1 MTAFMH
7 NDKKKRKTMVFIAIA
22 LLMVLL
28 TVTLAGC
35 HQRAD
40 ETTDS
45 IDGQAEE
52 THDFSV
58 MFINVGRA
66 DATLIQVD
74 GLSYLIDTGEKSS
87 VPALYAALEIM
98 DVQKLKAVFLTH
110 THGDH
115 IGGMEALADRYEI
128 GTLYS
133 AMISEDKKDGTN
145 KIKEL
150 AAAFST
156 PHVQLAAGDKVEL
169 TPEIGFD
176 VLGPLEYN
184 NDDDND
190 NSLVLKLSI
199 NGKTFLFTGDMQ
211 FPEET
216 TLLMAD
222 VDLSADVLK
231 VGNHGNPDATSQEFA
246 AAVSPEIAVIPTD
259 TSVDEDSANERV
271 VSALK
276 GAEVFVTQDY
286 PYGILLTVDAGGKI
300 DVSDP
305 RPEGNSAKI
314 QIHELD
320 KNAQTITLINNGE
333 AADISGYFIFSE
345 NGSEVYVFP
354 DGTYMQAGETISVA
368 CIGVQGDLI
377 WDEKKVWKTKKEDTA
392 VLYDRFGNELSRKS
406 Q

>member
-1 MTAFMH
+1 MIAFMH
-7 NDKKKRKTMVFIAIA
+7 NNIKKRKTIVFIAIA

-45 IDGQAEE
+45 IDGHAEE

-150 AAAFST
+150 AAALST
-156 PHVQLAAGDKVEL
+156 PHIQLAAGDKVEL

-211 FPEET
+211 FAEET
-216 TLLMAD
+216 TLLKAD

-305 RPEGNSAKI
+305 RPEGNNAKI
-314 QIHELD
+314 QILELD

-368 CIGVQGDLI
+368 CKGGQGDLI

-406 Q
+406 

>member
-1 MTAFMH
+1 MIAFMH
-7 NDKKKRKTMVFIAIA
+7 NNIKKRKTMVFIAIA

-45 IDGQAEE
+45 IDGHAEE

-150 AAAFST
+150 AAALST
-156 PHVQLAAGDKVEL
+156 PHIQLAAGDKVEL

-211 FPEET
+211 FAEET
-216 TLLMAD
+216 TLLKAD

-305 RPEGNSAKI
+305 RPEGNNAKI
-314 QIHELD
+314 QILELD

-368 CIGVQGDLI
+368 CKGGQGDLI

-406 Q
+406 

>member
-1 MTAFMH
+1 MH
-7 NDKKKRKTMVFIAIA
+7 NNTKKRKTMVIIAIA
-22 LLMVLL
+22 LLITLL

-35 HQRAD
+35 NQRAD

-45 IDGQAEE
+45 IDGHAEQ

-87 VPALYAALEIM
+87 VPALYAALEIL

-150 AAAFST
+150 AAALST

-169 TPEIGFD
+169 TPKIGFD

-190 NSLVLKLSI
+190 NSLVLKLNI

-211 FPEET
+211 FSEES
-216 TLLMAD
+216 TLLKAE

-246 AAVSPEIAVIPTD
+246 AAVSPEIAVISTD

-276 GAEVFVTQDY
+276 GAEFFVTQDY
-286 PYGILLTVDAGGKI
+286 PYGILLTVDADGKI

-305 RPEGNSAKI
+305 RPEGNNAKI
-314 QIHELD
+314 EILELD

-345 NGSEVYVFP
+345 NGLEVYVFP

-368 CIGVQGDLI
+368 CKGGQGDLI

-406 Q
+406 

>member
-1 MTAFMH
+1 M
-7 NDKKKRKTMVFIAIA
+7 
-22 LLMVLL
+22 
-28 TVTLAGC
+28 
-35 HQRAD
+35 
-40 ETTDS
+40 
-45 IDGQAEE
+45 
-52 THDFSV
+52 
-58 MFINVGRA
+58 
-66 DATLIQVD
+66 
-74 GLSYLIDTGEKSS
+74 
-87 VPALYAALEIM
+87 
-98 DVQKLKAVFLTH
+98 
-110 THGDH
+110 
-115 IGGMEALADRYEI
+115 
-128 GTLYS
+128 
-133 AMISEDKKDGTN
+133 
-145 KIKEL
+145 
-150 AAAFST
+150 
-156 PHVQLAAGDKVEL
+156 EL

-211 FPEET
+211 FAEET
-216 TLLMAD
+216 TLLKAD

-286 PYGILLTVDAGGKI
+286 PYGILLTVDADGKI

-305 RPEGNSAKI
+305 RPEGNNAKI
-314 QIHELD
+314 EILELD

-345 NGSEVYVFP
+345 NGLEVYVFP

-368 CIGVQGDLI
+368 CKGGQGDLI

-406 Q
+406 

>member
-1 MTAFMH
+1 MIAFMH
-7 NDKKKRKTMVFIAIA
+7 KNIKKRKTMVFIAIA

-45 IDGQAEE
+45 IDGHAEE

-150 AAAFST
+150 AAALST
-156 PHVQLAAGDKVEL
+156 PHIQLAAGDKVEL

-211 FPEET
+211 FAEET
-216 TLLMAD
+216 TLLKAD

-246 AAVSPEIAVIPTD
+246 AAVSPEFAVIPTD

-305 RPEGNSAKI
+305 RPEGNNAKI
-314 QIHELD
+314 QILELD

-368 CIGVQGDLI
+368 CKGGQGDLI

-406 Q
+406 

>member
-1 MTAFMH
+1 MH
-7 NDKKKRKTMVFIAIA
+7 NNTKKRKTMVFIAIA

-45 IDGQAEE
+45 IDGHAEE

-87 VPALYAALEIM
+87 VPALYAALEMM

-156 PHVQLAAGDKVEL
+156 PHIQLAAGDKVEL

-211 FPEET
+211 FAEET
-216 TLLMAD
+216 TLLKAD

-305 RPEGNSAKI
+305 RPEGNNAKI
-314 QIHELD
+314 QILELD

-368 CIGVQGDLI
+368 CKGGQGDLI

-392 VLYDRFGNELSRKS
+392 VLYDRFGYELSRKS
-406 Q
+406 

>member
-1 MTAFMH
+1 MIAFMH
-7 NDKKKRKTMVFIAIA
+7 NNIKKRKTIVFIAIA

-45 IDGQAEE
+45 IDGHAEE

-150 AAAFST
+150 AAALST
-156 PHVQLAAGDKVEL
+156 PHIQLAAGDKVEL

-211 FPEET
+211 FAEET
-216 TLLMAD
+216 TLLKAD

-305 RPEGNSAKI
+305 RPEGNNAKI
-314 QIHELD
+314 QILELD

-368 CIGVQGDLI
+368 CKGGQGDLI

-392 VLYDRFGNELSRKS
+392 VLYDRFGYELSRKS
-406 Q
+406 

>member
-1 MTAFMH
+1 MIAFMH
-7 NDKKKRKTMVFIAIA
+7 NNTKKRKTMVFIAIA

-45 IDGQAEE
+45 IDGHAEE

-87 VPALYAALEIM
+87 VPALYAALEMM

-150 AAAFST
+150 ATALST
-156 PHVQLAAGDKVEL
+156 PHIQLAAGDKVEL

-211 FPEET
+211 FAEET
-216 TLLMAD
+216 TLLKAD

-305 RPEGNSAKI
+305 RPEGNNAKI
-314 QIHELD
+314 QILELD

-368 CIGVQGDLI
+368 CKGGQGDLI
-377 WDEKKVWKTKKEDTA
+377 WDEKKIWKTKKEDTA

-406 Q
+406 